1 MKKAVSSLLL
11 GLYAAQ
17 AWASSRYSD
26 AMGDDGEE
34 HVERFSDGAQLAI
47 YVFIGLAAF
56 VFFTWDEK
64 RAWLRWGSRAFMALA
79 LVFAFTKPALLA
91 VFIWGPI
98 VAFFVWPALHWLAQ
112 RKKDDT

>member
-1 MKKAVSSLLL
+1 MKRIAALLYTL
-11 GLYAAQ
+11 VCSAH

-64 RAWLRWGSRAFMALA
+64 RAWLRWGSRACFGLA
-79 LVFAFTKPALLA
+79 LVLLITKPSLLVVFVFGPVAL
-91 VFIWGPI
+91 
-98 VAFFVWPALHWLAQ
+98 FFAWPVVSWISSKT
-112 RKKDDT
+112 RR